1 MKDDK
6 TPHNHEGDEEELN
19 ITDDDIDRELAG
31 LDAEQD
37 VSDVE
42 AELSEDDFAAA
53 TQKKKGLLG
62 KLRSMSRGRL
72 ILLILII
79 IALLYVVIKAMF
91 SGKNNNFSNIQPAAN
106 STAPA
111 VVSGNEKAL
120 ASIKSSAGN
129 KSGSSVAA
137 SSKSSSLSES
147 KQISGDFEN
156 KTVTQPKSSIT
167 VPASLTKAEQ
177 QQVSSGSNN
186 SASNHNASKSAE
198 KSADGMSAQVVTSTG
213 QASNNQAALIA
224 EIKSLQNNNQQLAQ
238 KLSEVS
244 SQLSQL
250 GQKVGSLHGEVGHL
264 GQQVTEIGQHST
276 QAQAD
281 NANRAGQANDGLVHG
296 SNGSYYVEAVVPGR
310 AWLEGPDGDTITVAV
325 GDSLPNLGV
334 ISKIDPYTGDVTTS
348 SGEVIKYGPN

>member
-1 MKDDK
+1 MKDNK
-6 TPHNHEGDEEELN
+6 TPYDHEGDEEELN

-37 VSDVE
+37 VSDAE

-62 KLRSMSRGRL
+62 KLKSMSRGRL
-72 ILLILII
+72 ILLIFII
-79 IALLYVVIKAMF
+79 IAVLYVVIKAMF
-91 SGKNNNFSNIQPAAN
+91 SGRSDNFSNIQPATN

-111 VVSGNEKAL
+111 VVSGNEKSL
-120 ASIKSSAGN
+120 ASIKSSASN
-129 KSGSSVAA
+129 KSDSSVAA
-137 SSKSSSLSES
+137 SSKSSSLSEP
-147 KQISGDFEN
+147 KQTTGGSEN
-156 KTVTQPKSSIT
+156 KTVAQPKSSIT
-167 VPASLTKAEQ
+167 VPASSSKTQ
-177 QQVSSGSNN
+177 QQQASSGSHN
-186 SASNHNASKSAE
+186 NASSSAN
-198 KSADGMSAQVVTSTG
+198 GMSAQVITGTG

-281 NANRAGQANDGLVHG
+281 NANSAGQANDGLVHG